1 MSSLLYFCN
10 CATNRSCGAKATRHL
25 GAVLYTVLRSHGAK
39 DMRGMHGTMV
49 MWHRYFMRAV
59 SMPFGDTMSPW
70 YFRYISLLT
79 NENERKK
86 ERRKI
91 NVSDDKTKS
100 KKIGRNRKA
109 KNKKRGRKDMTKVGS
124 AMISYLEK
132 KSKEGGMVERE
143 RDMAGATEG
152 GITKRRAGDGE
163 RKGDARENIYT
174 YIYIYMNLI
183 CTYMYIYIYIHIY
196 MVHIHTHVVHTHTH
210 THVYIYKNL
219 IYIYIYI

>member
-109 KNKKRGRKDMTKVGS
+109 NNKKRGRKDMTKVGS

-132 KSKEGGMVERE
+132 KSKGVDRAERGEERGREEG
-143 RDMAGATEG
+143 
-152 GITKRRAGDGE
+152 
-163 RKGDARENIYT
+163 RKGNKANT
-174 YIYIYMNLI
+174 
-183 CTYMYIYIYIHIY
+183 
-196 MVHIHTHVVHTHTH
+196 HTHTH
-210 THVYIYKNL
+210 TCT
-219 IYIYIYI
+219 YIYILCARACTCMYIFIGGGRKEGSKIDR